1 MRMVEATVNPSG
13 KAQMGSD
20 RAGARHGRGV
30 GHSVLWSAALLLVM
44 AGGGSGPVSG
54 QTILNVERLQP
65 GDVEGTHWGVEGKFS
80 LNRGNDEIL
89 DVLGGV
95 VLGHRWE
102 DQWLRAF
109 FGYDYYSEAG
119 APIESDR
126 YLHVRYNR
134 WWTERWQS
142 FHFVQYQASRTSL
155 LRRRA
160 LMGSGIRHR
169 IMDGRTTFDV
179 GTGVMRE
186 QEDLDEERLS
196 GAHPARPRVWRM
208 ANLFVGTRRLT
219 EALRLVGVAYV
230 QPDLSDLD
238 DLRTLT
244 DLSLQIALTDNVDL
258 TVRGEW
264 RRDSRPPAG
273 VRRDDVV
280 LSTGF
285 TVSFR

>member
-1 MRMVEATVNPSG
+1 MKGGRAEFSRGRWITLGPSLSVVLLTATSLWVAAEA
-13 KAQMGSD
+13 A
-20 RAGARHGRGV
+20 
-30 GHSVLWSAALLLVM
+30 SA
-44 AGGGSGPVSG
+44 

-65 GDVEGTHWGVEGKFS
+65 GDVEGTHWGVEGEFS
-80 LNRGNDEIL
+80 LSRGNNEVL

-102 DQWLRAF
+102 EQWLRSF
-109 FGYDYYSEAG
+109 VGFDYRSETG
-119 APIESDR
+119 QPDESDQ
-126 YLHVRYNR
+126 YLHVRYNH

-155 LRRRA
+155 LQLRA
-160 LMGSGIRHR
+160 LVGSGIRHR
-169 IMDGRTTFDV
+169 LVDGRTTFDV
-179 GTGVMRE
+179 GTGVM
-186 QEDLDEERLS
+186 QEHENLDAERLS
-196 GAHPARPRVWRM
+196 GVHPARPRVWRM

-230 QPDLSDLD
+230 QPDLSDFG

-264 RRDSRPPAG
+264 RRDARPPTG
-273 VRRDDVV
+273 VRRSDVV

>member
-1 MRMVEATVNPSG
+1 MEG
-13 KAQMGSD
+13 G
-20 RAGARHGRGV
+20 RAEFSRGRWSTLGPAL
-30 GHSVLWSAALLLVM
+30 SVLLLTATSLWVGAEVASA
-44 AGGGSGPVSG
+44 

-65 GDVEGTHWGVEGKFS
+65 GDVEGTHWGVQGDFS
-80 LNRGNDEIL
+80 LSRGNDEIL

-102 DQWLRAF
+102 EQWLRTF
-109 FGYDYYSEAG
+109 VGFDYRSETG
-119 APIESDR
+119 EPDESDR
-126 YLHVRYNR
+126 YLHVRYNH

-142 FHFVQYQASRTSL
+142 FHFVQYQASRTNRL
-155 LRRRA
+155 QRRT
-160 LMGSGIRHR
+160 LVGSGIRHR
-169 IMDGRTTFDV
+169 FVDGRTTFDA

-186 QEDLDEERLS
+186 HENLDAERLS
-196 GAHPARPRVWRM
+196 GTHPARPRVWRM
-208 ANLFVGTRRLT
+208 ANLFVGTRQLT

-230 QPDLSDLD
+230 QPDLSDFE

-258 TVRGEW
+258 TVRDEW

-273 VRRDDVV
+273 VRKSDVV